1 MLTTPE
7 KFCRVMT
14 YGTLGSACIAGL
26 IVALAVPDYLDAIE
40 AQLAGV
46 YLALLIG
53 INKAFNAKPVCGYR
67 TLGAIATF
75 TGAGLL
81 PAAIIHVAIVQ
92 VVMTEAAIVQTEP
105 VPNVHVAAL
114 KGHVMVLA
122 LAAFLTLLLS
132 LPALNVWRTYEEKQD
147 YPGTETASS

>member
-1 MLTTPE
+1 M
-7 KFCRVMT
+7 MI
-14 YGTLGSACIAGL
+14 YGTLGLACITGL
-26 IVALAVPDYLDAIE
+26 IVAVAIPDHLDAIE

-53 INKAFNAKPVCGYR
+53 SNKAFNAKPICGHR

-75 TGAGLL
+75 TGTGLL

-92 VVMTEAAIVQTEP
+92 VVMTEAAIVQAES

-122 LAAFLTLLLS
+122 LTAFLTLLFSWL
-132 LPALNVWRTYEEKQD
+132 ALNIWRTYEEK
-147 YPGTETASS
+147 